1 MSLLVTRYKK
11 GHVGAGDGAG
21 TPFFSS
27 ADSGT
32 TFAKPP
38 VVSNSKGVTRVE
50 ILILVVGLCVGAA
63 IVLPKVPECVA

>member
-11 GHVGAGDGAG
+11 GHLGAGGGAG

-32 TFAKPP
+32 AFARPP
-38 VVSNSKGVTRVE
+38 VVSNLKGVTRVD
-50 ILILVVGLCVGAA
+50 AA